1 MLKLTHQYY
10 HLFYS
15 NDNFQ
20 TSYHVGIIS
29 KYMYKS
35 QRYVNLFCSYILNF
49 SPSFFEHIYLLSSLT
64 KYTFDLLW
72 FFIHTNYNSTKSA
85 YFFSLKLT
93 KSVRRFNTRTVKECW
108 WYEGISRKI
117 EKIHFYLP
125 SHLQTESLPQ
135 HWLLGSG
142 HLPVVGTY
150 AGALHHT
157 AK

>member
-1 MLKLTHQYY
+1 
-10 HLFYS
+10 
-15 NDNFQ
+15 
-20 TSYHVGIIS
+20 
-29 KYMYKS
+29 MYKS
-35 QRYVNLFCSYILNF
+35 LRYVNLFCSFILNF

-72 FFIHTNYNSTKSA
+72 FLYKLHTNFIQIPYKSQIMQLKA
-85 YFFSLKLT
+85 LIFFLNLT

-108 WYEGISRKI
+108 WYEEISRKK

-125 SHLQTESLPQ
+125 SHLQKESLPQ